1 MSQTLT
7 PSLRRAAIPSLAI
20 GLALGFFGSASLAG
34 PGTQTE
40 DDVYVGKKR
49 QVQGVTTPGTATPQR
64 RPGAGVCTA
73 ARQAAVTPRN
83 TFRTIDRKT
92 P

>member
-64 RPGAGVCTA
+64 RPSAGTTPNTGRSAGPVP
-73 ARQAAVTPRN
+73 AVLPG
-83 TFRTIDRKT
+83 K
-92 P
+92 PL